1 MKKLCLIGL
10 LFFLCFHFSA
20 QCDPDPIY
28 ADSVFGIWP
37 GPQENLVSGEVNI
50 EYSQVINFKIPD
62 GKIDSDLISEDIPID
77 SILIE
82 SIVLNNISNLP
93 SGLFYSCNVGN
104 CTWEPG
110 SGCAEIF
117 GVPTQT
123 GLYQLSL
130 ELIISA
136 EVEIPFV
143 GLQPIDYPLT
153 YTYSL
158 YVDSC
163 NKVTN
168 LSDVFCNS
176 YTFNGEEITNPGDYS
191 QTFTGFNGC
200 DSVVT
205 LNLAY
210 GTIETVDN
218 ITACESFT
226 WLNGIT
232 YNSDINGPVH
242 NVISENSCD
251 TNYTL
256 DLTILET
263 DFSIGFSSNLN
274 SGQTPME
281 VEFTNQT
288 PNLNN
293 YDFYWNF
300 GDGFIV
306 QDNNEVLIHT
316 YNSDGQW
323 DVSLIAQNVTSGCS
337 DTLTINEFINSSGG
351 VPCSH
356 QAIIS
361 SSHFSACQGDSVLLT
376 CNSSAEFTYQWQL
389 NGFPINGANSF
400 NYSALES
407 GNYDVMISENSC
419 DVFSN
424 DVDVYISTMPI
435 LEINSNLSNLPCD
448 GGNAELSLDESYYYY
463 SWSSGGYQANELINV
478 SGWYYLLVQDSI
490 GCEQSD
496 SIFIPSSNP
505 PDIDLTSQNLSCF
518 GSQDGSV
525 SATATGGQSPYSY
538 IWSNGMTS
546 SAINNLSAG
555 TYVVT
560 ITDDNGCV
568 GYDEVEVFQPEPIEI
583 EATITSETCFGAMD
597 GSIDLSSVGGIAP
610 YTYFWT
616 NGSFFA
622 STEDINGLVAGTY
635 LLGIV
640 DNNGCTMDTLLIVQ
654 ESSGPQ
660 TGNILGLAQVDPS
673 IIYQY
678 SVYENTTSSFLWS
691 TINGNLINGQGTNL
705 VSVQWGSTGMG
716 QVSVVETGEHGCV
729 GENVSLNILI
739 GTSGIKIEEKNQ
751 VRIFPNP
758 TFESIYIS
766 IDNYNGSIYTEVFD
780 LIGNKIQDV
789 NTSSINFKEFS
800 SGIYLL
806 KVNYN
811 GKVEELKLV
820 KR

>member
-1 MKKLCLIGL
+1 
-10 LFFLCFHFSA
+10 FLCFHFSA

>member
-10 LFFLCFHFSA
+10 LFFLCFHSSA

-28 ADSVFGIWP
+28 ADSAWGIWP
-37 GPQENLVSGEVNI
+37 EIFQDGVEGQAYNQIVDIKVPEDASLIDSVTGEGLVIQSI
-50 EYSQVINFKIPD
+50 
-62 GKIDSDLISEDIPID
+62 KIDS
-77 SILIE
+77 
-82 SIVLNNISNLP
+82 ISNLP
-93 SGLFYSCNVGN
+93 PGLTVSCNNSN
-104 CTWEPG
+104 CSWLAN
-110 SGCAEIF
+110 SAGCLEIF
-117 GVPTQT
+117 GNPTDT
-123 GLYQLSL
+123 GFFEVSID
-130 ELIISA
+130 IISNI
-136 EVEIPFV
+136 EIEIFGIITVIP
-143 GLQPIDYPLT
+143 YP
-153 YTYSL
+153 YTLDGFSIYIS
-158 YVDSC
+158 SC
-163 NKVTN
+163 NSITT